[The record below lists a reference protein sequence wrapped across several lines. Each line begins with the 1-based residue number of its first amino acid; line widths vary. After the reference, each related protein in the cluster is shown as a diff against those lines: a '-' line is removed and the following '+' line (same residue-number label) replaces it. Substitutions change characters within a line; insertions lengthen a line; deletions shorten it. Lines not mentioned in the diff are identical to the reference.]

1 MSAPRSPASEPG
13 TARIR
18 EAVEADVLDI
28 LRLIKELAE
37 YEKSLHHVQSTEE
50 HLRASLFPSEG
61 TPGAHAL
68 VAEVTD
74 EDGSTQLVGMAVWY
88 VTFST
93 WTSRHGIW
101 LEDLF
106 VQPQVRG
113 QGLGRQFLVELAKI
127 CADRKYPRLEWWVLD
142 WNEPAIGFY
151 ESLGAVGQD
160 DWTVFRIDG
169 DALQTLADRA

>member
-1 MSAPRSPASEPG
+1 MSAPEASAPEPG

-18 EAVEADVLDI
+18 EAVKADVPDI

-37 YEKSLHHVQSTEE
+37 YERSLHHVESTEE
-50 HLRASLFPSEG
+50 FLTASLFPDDG
-61 TPGAHAL
+61 TAGAHAL
-68 VAEVTD
+68 VAEVAD
-74 EDGSTQLVGMAVWY
+74 ADGSTRLVGMAVWY

-106 VQPQVRG
+106 VQPTMRG
-113 QGLGRQFLVELAKI
+113 HGLGRRFLAELAKI
-127 CADRKYPRLEWWVLD
+127 CAERKYPRLEWWVLD

-151 ESLGAVGQD
+151 ESLGAIGQD
-160 DWTVFRIDG
+160 EWTVYRLHG
-169 DALQTLADRA
+169 EALQSLADQA

>member
-1 MSAPRSPASEPG
+1 MSPDQTSPQA
-13 TARIR
+13 ARAVIR

-50 HLRASLFPSEG
+50 HLRASLFPADG
-61 TPGAHAL
+61 APGASAL

-74 EDGSTQLVGMAVWY
+74 EDGSKRLVGMAVWY

-113 QGLGRQFLVELAKI
+113 QGLGRQFLTELAKI
-127 CADRKYPRLEWWVLD
+127 CTDRKYPRLEWWVLD

-160 DWTVFRIDG
+160 EWTVFRIDG
-169 DALQTLADRA
+169 DALQNLADRA